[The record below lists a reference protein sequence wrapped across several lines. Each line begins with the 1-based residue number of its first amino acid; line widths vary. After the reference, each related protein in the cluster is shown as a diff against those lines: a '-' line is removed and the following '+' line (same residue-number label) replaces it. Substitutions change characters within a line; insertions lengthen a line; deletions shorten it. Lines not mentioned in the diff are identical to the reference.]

1 VSKHSTPHFH
11 ERSKSRNKT
20 ESKVRSRSWTI
31 DDLVSWEREFLGRCS
46 EDTVALRAWS
56 KLCEAGLEMVSKR
69 LLWEYSLTSN
79 ELIADLKRDMDKMP
93 ENLKSLSR
101 ALREASDQSSGA
113 RPDMFV
119 RRANAKMEIVRGT
132 RWPFRAPNTKTLAD
146 AATKYPHIGDLPIDS
161 AASRMSKSGDAV
173 RRHGGKILIAI
184 LQAGAR
190 ISSVSLSPN
199 ELAALAASATPH
211 RSPDARSLRRF
222 LKLPAILAA
231 EPEYRALFAQARTA
245 IESRSL

>member
-1 VSKHSTPHFH
+1 
-11 ERSKSRNKT
+11 
-20 ESKVRSRSWTI
+20 
-31 DDLVSWEREFLGRCS
+31 
-46 EDTVALRAWS
+46 
-56 KLCEAGLEMVSKR
+56 MVSKR

-113 RPDMFV
+113 RHDMFV